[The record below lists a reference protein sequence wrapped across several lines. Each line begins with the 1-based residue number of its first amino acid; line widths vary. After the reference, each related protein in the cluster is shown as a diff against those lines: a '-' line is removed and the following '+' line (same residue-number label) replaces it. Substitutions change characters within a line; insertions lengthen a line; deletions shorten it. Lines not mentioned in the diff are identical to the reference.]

1 MTKKEVKDLLLEA
14 KKELKIDAD
23 IKLIIRPMK
32 KKIASISLINKN
44 LSINKNFLESASKE
58 EVKYVI
64 FHELLHLKYGVFHTY
79 KFKSELRRY
88 FQKLDFL

>member
-14 KKELKIDAD
+14 KKELKIDED
-23 IKLIIRPMK
+23 IKLTIRPMK
-32 KKIASISLINKN
+32 KKIASISLTNKN
-44 LSINKNFLESASKE
+44 LSINKNFLENASLE

-79 KFKSELRRY
+79 KFKNELRKY
-88 FQKLDFL
+88 FQTMDLL